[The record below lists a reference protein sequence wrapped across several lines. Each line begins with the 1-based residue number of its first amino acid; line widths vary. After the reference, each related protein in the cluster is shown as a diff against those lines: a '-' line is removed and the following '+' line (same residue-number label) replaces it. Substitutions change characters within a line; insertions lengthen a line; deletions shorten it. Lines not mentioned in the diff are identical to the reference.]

1 MMELRED
8 PAVVLVYLVRQMAQ
22 ARDELV
28 VPQTEVDARRIL
40 YGAPA
45 DDHGGGPA
53 PGDVLVQI
61 LAGAVLG
68 GTVLIPSPGGLP
80 CLYNS
85 VFKHAGRAERYGR
98 KQLGIFHDGSEML
111 AGNLPQGGTG

>member
-53 PGDVLVQI
+53 PGPRVQTDPRQYQI
-61 LAGAVLG
+61 TVEKGRCRISAAAFFTGSIDTAGKNE
-68 GTVLIPSPGGLP
+68 S
-80 CLYNS
+80 
-85 VFKHAGRAERYGR
+85 K
-98 KQLGIFHDGSEML
+98 
-111 AGNLPQGGTG
+111 